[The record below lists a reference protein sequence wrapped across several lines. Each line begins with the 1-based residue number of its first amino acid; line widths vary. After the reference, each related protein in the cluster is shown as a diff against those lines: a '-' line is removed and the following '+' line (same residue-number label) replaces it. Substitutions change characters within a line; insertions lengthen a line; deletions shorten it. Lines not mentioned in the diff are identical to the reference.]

1 MNENIDKLIDAI
13 KYSNS
18 SNNIVLTCTV
28 ISCLIALISL
38 IISLIVLFLQLK
50 DRLLRKKVMGYIY
63 QFFAPT
69 YIVTQLPT
77 TKKIIKELKTIL
89 FSEKDIFDTIIV
101 LNKENIIS
109 AVGDTCTNLPDL
121 KWKPNTN
128 YYKSE
133 NERK

>member
-18 SNNIVLTCTV
+18 TNNVILVCTI
-28 ISCLIALISL
+28 ISCIIAIISL
-38 IISLIVLFLQLK
+38 IISLVILYLQIK
-50 DRLLRKKVMGYIY
+50 DRLLRKKVTGYIY
-63 QFFAPT
+63 SFFAPT

-77 TKKIIKELKTIL
+77 TQQIIKELKTIL
-89 FSEKDIFDTIIV
+89 FNEKDIFDTIIE

-109 AVGDTCTNLPDL
+109 AVGDTCTTLTNL

-128 YYKSE
+128 YYK

>member
-1 MNENIDKLIDAI
+1 MNENIDKLINAI

-18 SNNIVLTCTV
+18 TDNVILVCTI
-28 ISCLIALISL
+28 ISCIIAIISL
-38 IISLIVLFLQLK
+38 IISLFVLYLQIK
-50 DRLLRKKVMGYIY
+50 DRLLKKNVMGYIY
-63 QFFAPT
+63 SFFAPT

-77 TKKIIKELKTIL
+77 TQQITKELKTIL
-89 FSEKDIFDTIIV
+89 FTEKDIFNTIIE

-109 AVGDTCTNLPDL
+109 AVGDTCTTLPNL

-128 YYKSE
+128 YYK